1 MGRKIKV
8 YQTEEYVTYIVREP
22 LTIDLDDYP
31 ELEGMSN
38 EEIIILTEDFA
49 KDYMKKYDDSH
60 SFEHAMRVKNMA
72 TTLAISENLNEEQI
86 FIIQLAALTHDIN
99 DSKYSNNNEDTQE
112 NVLRGFFNNLIDDK
126 SILENIIDIA
136 CNVSLSLELAK
147 TSSSP
152 KSIELDC
159 VRDADR
165 IDSLGA
171 IGISRYFTYGIVNKQ
186 SNISSI
192 IDNIENR
199 TNILMNNINTDMG
212 KKISTD
218 KYRIIRM
225 FIEDY
230 RNTMLYQELS

>member
-1 MGRKIKV
+1 MCVSAIYNMDTVGPQEIS
-8 YQTEEYVTYIVREP
+8 
-22 LTIDLDDYP
+22 L
-31 ELEGMSN
+31 SN

-126 SILENIIDIA
+126 SILENIIEIA

-147 TSSSP
+147 PSSSP

-212 KKISTD
+212 KKISID
-218 KYRIIRM
+218 KYIIIRM

>member
-1 MGRKIKV
+1 MYVSAIYNMDTMGSAGSARIS
-8 YQTEEYVTYIVREP
+8 
-22 LTIDLDDYP
+22 L
-31 ELEGMSN
+31 SN

-126 SILENIIDIA
+126 SILENIIEIA

-147 TSSSP
+147 PSSY

-171 IGISRYFTYGIVNKQ
+171 IGISRYFTYGIVNRQ

-212 KKISTD
+212 KKISID

>member
-1 MGRKIKV
+1 MDATGAA
-8 YQTEEYVTYIVREP
+8 
-22 LTIDLDDYP
+22 LT
-31 ELEGMSN
+31 N

-72 TTLAISENLNEEQI
+72 TTLAISENLNEKQI

-136 CNVSLSLELAK
+136 CNVSLSHELAK
-147 TSSSP
+147 TSSSY

>member
-1 MGRKIKV
+1 MDSYGLI
-8 YQTEEYVTYIVREP
+8 EP
-22 LTIDLDDYP
+22 VGIALT
-31 ELEGMSN
+31 N

-60 SFEHAMRVKNMA
+60 SFDHAMRVKNMA

-136 CNVSLSLELAK
+136 CNVSLSHELAK
-147 TSSSP
+147 PSSSY

-230 RNTMLYQELS
+230 RDTMFYQSL

>member
-1 MGRKIKV
+1 MCVSAIYNMDTVGSAGATRIS
-8 YQTEEYVTYIVREP
+8 
-22 LTIDLDDYP
+22 L
-31 ELEGMSN
+31 SN

-126 SILENIIDIA
+126 SILENIIEIA

-147 TSSSP
+147 PSSSP

-192 IDNIENR
+192 INNIENR

-212 KKISTD
+212 KKISID

>member
-1 MGRKIKV
+1 MDNTGSMGAARIS
-8 YQTEEYVTYIVREP
+8 
-22 LTIDLDDYP
+22 LT
-31 ELEGMSN
+31 N

-99 DSKYSNNNEDTQE
+99 DSKYSNNNDDTQE
-112 NVLRGFFNNLIDDK
+112 NVLRDFFNNLIDDK
-126 SILENIIDIA
+126 SILENIIEIA
-136 CNVSLSLELAK
+136 CNVSLSLELTK

-212 KKISTD
+212 KKITID

>member
-1 MGRKIKV
+1 M
-8 YQTEEYVTYIVREP
+8 YVSAIYNMDTTGSVGAARIS
-22 LTIDLDDYP
+22 L
-31 ELEGMSN
+31 SN
-38 EEIIILTEDFA
+38 EEIIIITEDFA

-60 SFEHAMRVKNMA
+60 SFDHAMRVKNMA
-72 TTLAISENLNEEQI
+72 TTLAISENLNEKQI

-126 SILENIIDIA
+126 SMLKNIIDIA

-147 TSSSP
+147 PSSSP

-186 SNISSI
+186 SNINSI

-212 KKISTD
+212 KKISID

>member
-1 MGRKIKV
+1 MYVSAIYNMDTMGPQEIS
-8 YQTEEYVTYIVREP
+8 
-22 LTIDLDDYP
+22 L
-31 ELEGMSN
+31 SN

-126 SILENIIDIA
+126 SILENIIEIA

-147 TSSSP
+147 PSSSP

-212 KKISTD
+212 KKISID

>member
-1 MGRKIKV
+1 MDSYGLI
-8 YQTEEYVTYIVREP
+8 EP
-22 LTIDLDDYP
+22 VGIALT
-31 ELEGMSN
+31 N

-136 CNVSLSLELAK
+136 CNVSLSHELAK
-147 TSSSP
+147 PSSSY

-230 RNTMLYQELS
+230 RDTMFYQSL

>member
-1 MGRKIKV
+1 MDTMGSARSARIS
-8 YQTEEYVTYIVREP
+8 
-22 LTIDLDDYP
+22 L
-31 ELEGMSN
+31 SN

-99 DSKYSNNNEDTQE
+99 DSKYSNNNDDTQE
-112 NVLRGFFNNLIDDK
+112 NVLRDFFDNLIDDK

>member
-1 MGRKIKV
+1 VIGFIILYTIYNMDSYGLI
-8 YQTEEYVTYIVREP
+8 EP
-22 LTIDLDDYP
+22 VGIALT
-31 ELEGMSN
+31 N

-60 SFEHAMRVKNMA
+60 SFDHAMRVKNIA

-136 CNVSLSLELAK
+136 CNVSLSHELAK
-147 TSSSP
+147 PSSSY

-230 RNTMLYQELS
+230 RDTMFYQSL

>member
-1 MGRKIKV
+1 VIGFILLYAIYNMDTSFIA
-8 YQTEEYVTYIVREP
+8 
-22 LTIDLDDYP
+22 L
-31 ELEGMSN
+31 SN
-38 EEIIILTEDFA
+38 DEIIILTEDFA

-72 TTLAISENLNEEQI
+72 TTLAISENLSEKQI

-99 DSKYSNNNEDTQE
+99 DSKYSNNNEGTQE
-112 NVLRGFFNNLIDDK
+112 NVLRGFFNNLIDDCD
-126 SILENIIDIA
+126 ILENIIDIA

-147 TSSSP
+147 PSSSP
-152 KSIELDC
+152 PYKSIELDC

-171 IGISRYFTYGIVNKQ
+171 IGISRYFTYGIVNKK

-212 KKISTD
+212 KKISID

>member
-1 MGRKIKV
+1 MDSYGLI
-8 YQTEEYVTYIVREP
+8 EP
-22 LTIDLDDYP
+22 VGIALT
-31 ELEGMSN
+31 N

-60 SFEHAMRVKNMA
+60 SFDHAMRVKNIA

-136 CNVSLSLELAK
+136 CNVSLSHELAK
-147 TSSSP
+147 TSSSY

>member
-1 MGRKIKV
+1 MYVSAKYNMDTMGSARSARIS
-8 YQTEEYVTYIVREP
+8 
-22 LTIDLDDYP
+22 L
-31 ELEGMSN
+31 SN

-112 NVLRGFFNNLIDDK
+112 NVLRGFFDNLIDDK

>member
-1 MGRKIKV
+1 MDTTGSAGSARIS
-8 YQTEEYVTYIVREP
+8 
-22 LTIDLDDYP
+22 L
-31 ELEGMSN
+31 SN

-99 DSKYSNNNEDTQE
+99 DSKYSNNNDDTQE
-112 NVLRGFFNNLIDDK
+112 NVLRGFFDNLIDDK

>member
-1 MGRKIKV
+1 MDTMGSAGSARIS
-8 YQTEEYVTYIVREP
+8 
-22 LTIDLDDYP
+22 L
-31 ELEGMSN
+31 SN

-49 KDYMKKYDDSH
+49 KYYMKKYDDSH

>member
-1 MGRKIKV
+1 MDTMGSAGSARIS
-8 YQTEEYVTYIVREP
+8 
-22 LTIDLDDYP
+22 L
-31 ELEGMSN
+31 SN

>member
-1 MGRKIKV
+1 MDSYGLI
-8 YQTEEYVTYIVREP
+8 EP
-22 LTIDLDDYP
+22 VGIALT
-31 ELEGMSN
+31 N
-38 EEIIILTEDFA
+38 EEIIILTENFA

-60 SFEHAMRVKNMA
+60 SFDHAMRVKNIA

-230 RNTMLYQELS
+230 RDTMFYQSL

>member
-1 MGRKIKV
+1 MDTMGSAGSARIA
-8 YQTEEYVTYIVREP
+8 
-22 LTIDLDDYP
+22 L
-31 ELEGMSN
+31 SN

-99 DSKYSNNNEDTQE
+99 DSKYSNNNDDTQE
-112 NVLRGFFNNLIDDK
+112 NVLRDFFNNLIDDK
-126 SILENIIDIA
+126 SILENIIEIA
-136 CNVSLSLELAK
+136 CNVSLSLELTK

>member
-1 MGRKIKV
+1 MDIA
-8 YQTEEYVTYIVREP
+8 
-22 LTIDLDDYP
+22 L
-31 ELEGMSN
+31 SN

-49 KDYMKKYDDSH
+49 KDYMKNYDDSH
-60 SFEHAMRVKNMA
+60 SFEHVMRVKNMA
-72 TTLAISENLNEEQI
+72 TTLAISENLSEEQI

-99 DSKYSNNNEDTQE
+99 DSKYSNNNDDTQE
-112 NVLRGFFNNLIDDK
+112 NILRVFFNNLIDDRDK
-126 SILENIIDIA
+126 IENIIRIA
-136 CNVSLSLELAK
+136 CNVSLSVELANNNAK
-147 TSSSP
+147 P
-152 KSIELDC
+152 FLYKSIELDC

-171 IGISRYFTYGIVNKQ
+171 IGISRYFTFGIVKKQ

-212 KKISTD
+212 KKISRE
-218 KYRIIRM
+218 KYKIIRM
-225 FIEDY
+225 FIDDY

>member
-1 MGRKIKV
+1 
-8 YQTEEYVTYIVREP
+8 
-22 LTIDLDDYP
+22 
-31 ELEGMSN
+31 MS
-38 EEIIILTEDFA
+38 
-49 KDYMKKYDDSH
+49 H
-60 SFEHAMRVKNMA
+60 
-72 TTLAISENLNEEQI
+72 
-86 FIIQLAALTHDIN
+86 
-99 DSKYSNNNEDTQE
+99 
-112 NVLRGFFNNLIDDK
+112 
-126 SILENIIDIA
+126 
-136 CNVSLSLELAK
+136 ELAK
-147 TSSSP
+147 TSSSY

-230 RNTMLYQELS
+230 RDTMFYQSL

>member
-1 MGRKIKV
+1 MDSYGLI
-8 YQTEEYVTYIVREP
+8 EP
-22 LTIDLDDYP
+22 AGIALT
-31 ELEGMSN
+31 N
-38 EEIIILTEDFA
+38 EEIIILTENFA

-60 SFEHAMRVKNMA
+60 SFEHAMRVKNIA
-72 TTLAISENLNEEQI
+72 TILAISENLNEEQI

-126 SILENIIDIA
+126 SILENIIEIA

-147 TSSSP
+147 PSSSP

-230 RNTMLYQELS
+230 RDTMFYQSL

>member
-1 MGRKIKV
+1 
-8 YQTEEYVTYIVREP
+8 
-22 LTIDLDDYP
+22 
-31 ELEGMSN
+31 
-38 EEIIILTEDFA
+38 
-49 KDYMKKYDDSH
+49 
-60 SFEHAMRVKNMA
+60 MRVKNIA

-136 CNVSLSLELAK
+136 CNVSLSHELAK
-147 TSSSP
+147 TSSSY

>member
-1 MGRKIKV
+1 MDSYGLI
-8 YQTEEYVTYIVREP
+8 EPVRIA
-22 LTIDLDDYP
+22 LT
-31 ELEGMSN
+31 N

-60 SFEHAMRVKNMA
+60 SFDHAMRVKNIA

-136 CNVSLSLELAK
+136 CNVSLSHELAK
-147 TSSSP
+147 PSSSY

-212 KKISTD
+212 KKISID

>member
-1 MGRKIKV
+1 MDTTLIA
-8 YQTEEYVTYIVREP
+8 
-22 LTIDLDDYP
+22 L
-31 ELEGMSN
+31 SN

-49 KDYMKKYDDSH
+49 KDYMKNYDDSH
-60 SFEHAMRVKNMA
+60 SFDHAMRVKNMA
-72 TTLAISENLNEEQI
+72 TTLAISENLNEKQI

-126 SILENIIDIA
+126 SILKNIIDIA
-136 CNVSLSLELAK
+136 CNVSLSLELANNNAN
-147 TSSSP
+147 P
-152 KSIELDC
+152 LFYKSIELDC

-186 SNISSI
+186 SNISII

-212 KKISTD
+212 KKISID

-230 RNTMLYQELS
+230 RNTMLYQ

>member
-1 MGRKIKV
+1 MDATGAARIS
-8 YQTEEYVTYIVREP
+8 
-22 LTIDLDDYP
+22 L
-31 ELEGMSN
+31 SN

-126 SILENIIDIA
+126 SILENIIEIA

-147 TSSSP
+147 PSSSP

-230 RNTMLYQELS
+230 RNTMLYQEIS